1 MKLKSTFRSKQQRKN
16 QMNRREFIEITG
28 KAICACSLGTTPLL
42 INSCSAQNPVSPN
55 TEGIELTFDLNDDS
69 LQILK
74 TEGGSVITSGNELDS
89 MGILLLREGNSIKAF
104 ANRCTHASYDL
115 RPFDDSG
122 LSTCIGHGAQFNTHG
137 EAVTGPATRSLKS
150 FETLLDENELT
161 VFGG

>member
-1 MKLKSTFRSKQQRKN
+1 MKLKLIFKLKQSRENK
-16 QMNRREFIEITG
+16 MKRREFIEITS
-28 KAICACSLGTTPLL
+28 KTLCVCSLGSASLL
-42 INSCSAQNPVSPN
+42 INSCSEQNPVSPN
-55 TEGIELTFDLNDDS
+55 TEGIELTFDLNDES

-89 MGILLLREGNSIKAF
+89 MGLLLYREGDIVKAF
-104 ANRCTHASYDL
+104 SNRCTHASYDL

-122 LSTCIGHGAQFNTHG
+122 LSTCIGHGAQFNTNG

-150 FETLLDENELT
+150 FETLLNENELT

>member
-1 MKLKSTFRSKQQRKN
+1 MK
-16 QMNRREFIEITG
+16 RREFIEITG
-28 KAICACSLGTTPLL
+28 KALCACSLGSTSLL
-42 INSCSAQNPVSPN
+42 INGCSQQNPVSAN
-55 TEGIELTFDLNDDS
+55 TDGIELTFDLNDES
-69 LQILK
+69 LQTLK

-89 MGILLLREGNSIKAF
+89 MGLLLLREGDIIKAF
-104 ANRCTHASYDL
+104 SNRCTHASYDL

-122 LSTCIGHGAQFNTHG
+122 LSTCIGHGAQFNTDG

>member
-42 INSCSAQNPVSPN
+42 INSCSEQNPVSPN

-122 LSTCIGHGAQFNTHG
+122 LSTCIGHGAQFNTNG

-150 FETLLDENELT
+150 FETLLDEHELT